1 MKNLIVDLDG
11 TLTLDEKNIPYE
23 NKKPNLAL
31 IKQLQKYQKIGFK
44 ITIFT
49 SRSMRSF
56 NNDIEKIKTH
66 TYPKILQWLHKHQVP
81 FDELI
86 VGKAWCGDEGFYV
99 DDRAIRPSEFV
110 TLSYEEIQKLLAKE
124 SSQCS

>member
-11 TLTLDEKNIPYE
+11 TLTIEEENVPYE
-23 NKKPNLAL
+23 KKKPNLAL
-31 IKQLQKYQKIGFK
+31 IKQLKEYQKMGFK

-99 DDRAIRPSEFV
+99 DDRAIRPSEFIN
-110 TLSYEEIQKLLAKE
+110 LSYEEIQKLLDKDKL
-124 SSQCS
+124 CF

>member
-11 TLTLDEKNIPYE
+11 TLTIEEENVPYE
-23 NKKPNLAL
+23 KKKPNLAL
-31 IKQLQKYQKIGFK
+31 IKQLKEYQKMGFK

-110 TLSYEEIQKLLAKE
+110 TLSYEEIQKLLDKDKL
-124 SSQCS
+124 CF